1 LRSNAAQSFCGKG
14 HARRRKPVRV
24 ASGGRVFSAL
34 GRCALG
40 AYFWQSAFQCGFL
53 GADNVA
59 DNSVILTDSDGQ
71 PVGSEKRHLNS
82 GDDARLIACGMV
94 RARRRSSTSVRPEI
108 KFSR

>member
-1 LRSNAAQSFCGKG
+1 M
-14 HARRRKPVRV
+14 RV

-40 AYFWQSAFQCGFL
+40 RLHGQSAFQCVFL

-71 PVGSEKRHLNS
+71 PVGSEKRHLNP
-82 GDDARLIACGMV
+82 GDDARLIACRMA
-94 RARRRSSTSVRPEI
+94 RERRRSSTSVRQKLPY
-108 KFSR
+108 